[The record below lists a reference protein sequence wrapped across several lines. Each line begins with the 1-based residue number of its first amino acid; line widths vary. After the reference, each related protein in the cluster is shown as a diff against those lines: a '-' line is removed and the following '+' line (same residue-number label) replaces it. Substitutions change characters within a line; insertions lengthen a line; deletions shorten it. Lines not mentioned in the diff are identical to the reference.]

1 MGREIVYCTVC
12 GDRISPADFDRGG
25 AATVLARHY
34 CAGCSDDVIQKTPGR
49 PKGTTAVGFSR
60 KAALRRAAWAAG
72 ADSGLPYLIAGAIS
86 LTALLLLVYV
96 IWGATG
102 PGHP

>member
-12 GDRISPADFDRGG
+12 GDRISPADFDRGV

-34 CAGCSDDVIQKTPGR
+34 CAGCSDDVIQKTPIR
-49 PKGTTAVGFSR
+49 PKGTTSAGFAR
-60 KAALRRAAWAAG
+60 KAAPRRVAWSTG
-72 ADSGLPYLIAGAIS
+72 MNSGLPYLMAGAVS

-96 IWGATG
+96 IWGGSG
-102 PGHP
+102 PGRP